1 MEDYYKPP
9 KANLV
14 SDTGFSI
21 SPDTKLFKTSGVG
34 VATFFGS
41 LLAGGIII
49 GLNYLRMNEQVKARN
64 TIVFSF
70 LAFTVFMGAVW
81 FLPES
86 IPGMVYT
93 IVQVVIMMQIAR
105 QFQEGTIKHHIEN
118 GGRLASNWAAF
129 GISMLV
135 LILVVAIFLLMVF
148 VLETYFPD
156 VFI

>member
-14 SDTGFSI
+14 SDTGYSI

-64 TIVFSF
+64 TIILSF
-70 LAFTVFMGAVW
+70 LAFAVFIGTVW
-81 FLPES
+81 FLPDS
-86 IPGMVYT
+86 IPQYGLYHC
-93 IVQVVIMMQIAR
+93 AGCHHDANR
-105 QFQEGTIKHHIEN
+105 QAAP
-118 GGRLASNWAAF
+118 GGDNQTSHRR
-129 GISMLV
+129 
-135 LILVVAIFLLMVF
+135 
-148 VLETYFPD
+148 
-156 VFI
+156 

>member
-9 KANLV
+9 NANLV
-14 SDTGFSI
+14 SDSDFSI
-21 SPDTKLFKTSGVG
+21 SPETKLFKTSAVG

-64 TIVFSF
+64 SIIFSF
-70 LAFTVFMGAVW
+70 LAFAVFMGTVW
-81 FLPES
+81 FLPDS
-86 IPGMVYT
+86 VPNMVYT

-105 QFQEGTIKHHIEN
+105 QLQEGTIKHHIEN

-129 GISMLV
+129 GISLLV
-135 LILVVAIFLLMVF
+135 LILIVAIFLLVVF

-156 VFI
+156 VVI